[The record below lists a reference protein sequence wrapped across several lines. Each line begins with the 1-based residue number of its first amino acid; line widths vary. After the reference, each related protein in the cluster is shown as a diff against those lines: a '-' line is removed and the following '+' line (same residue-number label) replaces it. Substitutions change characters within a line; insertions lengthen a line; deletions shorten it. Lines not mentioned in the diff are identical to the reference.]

1 MSKFVKGLITDV
13 LKETFKDVEFAIM
26 VNMIGLTAND
36 ANVVRGELE
45 AKGIK
50 VMVVRNLLAA
60 RATEGQAMSEMFK
73 SCDGSS
79 AVCWGGEDIVSLAKE
94 VVRISEDKRF
104 EKFVAKG
111 GIMDGEAFSGEMVKE
126 ISKWPTREEQLSLL
140 VGQILSPASHLVG
153 VIVGPGGTLASQ
165 IASKAEESEAD
176 TAAETAA

>member
-13 LKETFKDVEFAIM
+13 LKDTFKDVDAAIM

-36 ANVVRGELE
+36 ANVVRGDLE

-60 RATEGQAMSEMFK
+60 RATEGSAMAELFQGTA
-73 SCDGSS
+73 GST

-104 EKFVAKG
+104 DKFVAKG
-111 GIMDGEAFSGEMVKE
+111 GIMDGETFSGEMVKE
-126 ISKWPTREEQLSLL
+126 ISKWPSRIEQLSLL
-140 VGQILSPASHLVG
+140 VGQIVGPASNLVSA
-153 VIVGPGGTLASQ
+153 ILGPGSTVAGQ
-165 IASKAEESEAD
+165 IAQKAEESESEN
-176 TAAETAA
+176 AAEAAA